1 MSGNRFFLSHDGA
14 IDELI
19 ALLLLARR
27 RDVDLIGISLT
38 SADCL
43 TEQAMEAQH
52 RLLALAGRSDIPESL
67 SSARA
72 VNPFPWKYRSDCVRF
87 IQLDA
92 LVQASRISPPYLD
105 GERHL
110 TRALESAGDKGLTI
124 LATGPLT
131 HLQLVLEREPR
142 LESHIRDVVWM
153 GGAVDVP
160 GNLEAE
166 TLPGV
171 PVGKRAEWNAFWDPF
186 AVDWIFGNTSVPLT
200 VVPLDVS
207 DQARLSAEFLDGLE
221 QAGRHSTAARLARD
235 AYQLVLDQP
244 MYRLWDMTAACFA
257 LHPEFFAKPKSMR
270 LAVEVWG
277 PEQGALAP
285 NAAGREASVVQAFAP
300 GGLERMH
307 AFITDSLV

>member
-1 MSGNRFFLSHDGA
+1 MSDRSFFLSHDGA

-27 RDVDLIGISLT
+27 DDVSLTGTSLT

-52 RLLALAGRSDIPESL
+52 QLLAMAGRPDITASL

-87 IQLDA
+87 VALDA
-92 LVQASRISPPYLD
+92 LRSTAPLSPPYLD
-105 GERHL
+105 GEQHL
-110 TRALESAGDKGLTI
+110 TEALQSASPGGLTI

-131 HLQLVLEREPR
+131 QLQLVLQQKPQ
-142 LESHIRDVVWM
+142 LESRIREIVWM

-160 GNLEAE
+160 GNLEPE

-186 AVDWIFGNTSVPLT
+186 AVDWIFSNTRVPLT
-200 VVPLDVS
+200 IVPLDVS
-207 DQARLSAEFLDGLE
+207 DQAPLSAAFLASLAEAGKRSAAAGLAW
-221 QAGRHSTAARLARD
+221 AG
-235 AYQLVLDQP
+235 YQLVLDQP
-244 MYRLWDMTAACFA
+244 MYRLWDMTAVCYA
-257 LHPEFFAKPKSMR
+257 LHPEFFAEPQRTR
-270 LAVEVWG
+270 LSVEVWG
-277 PEQGALAP
+277 IEQAALSRTPE
-285 NAAGREASVVQAFAP
+285 GREAALVQNFAP
-300 GGLERMH
+300 NGLDKMY
-307 AFITDSLV
+307 AFIIESLL

>member
-1 MSGNRFFLSHDGA
+1 MSGQRFFLSHDGA

-27 RDVDLIGISLT
+27 ADIDLVGTSLT

-52 RLLALAGRSDIPESL
+52 RLLALAGRPDISASL
-67 SSARA
+67 SAARA

-87 IQLDA
+87 VALDA
-92 LVQASRISPPYLD
+92 LGQTTPISPPYPD

-110 TRALESAGDKGLTI
+110 VQALESCGDRGLTI

-131 HLQLVLEREPR
+131 QLQLVLERRPQ
-142 LESHIRDVVWM
+142 LEGRIREIVWM
-153 GGAVDVP
+153 GGAVDVA
-160 GNLEAE
+160 GNLEPE

-171 PVGKRAEWNAFWDPF
+171 PVGQRAEWNAYWDPF
-186 AVDWIFGNTSVPLT
+186 AVDWIFANTSVPLI

-207 DQARLSAEFLDGLE
+207 DQARLSAEFLDGLQE
-221 QAGRHSTAARLARD
+221 AAKRSTAARLARD

-244 MYRLWDMTAACFA
+244 MYRLWDMTAVCFA
-257 LHPEFFAKPKSMR
+257 LHPEFFEEPQGTQLSI
-270 LAVEVWG
+270 EVWG
-277 PEQGALAP
+277 IEQGALSRSP
-285 NAAGREASVVQAFAP
+285 PGREARLVQNFTP
-300 GGLERMH
+300 GGLDQMY
-307 AFITDSLV
+307 AFIIDSLA

>member
-52 RLLALAGRSDIPESL
+52 RLL
-67 SSARA
+67 
-72 VNPFPWKYRSDCVRF
+72 
-87 IQLDA
+87 
-92 LVQASRISPPYLD
+92 D

-110 TRALESAGDKGLTI
+110 AQALESAGDKGLTI

-131 HLQLVLEREPR
+131 QLQLVLEREPR

-186 AVDWIFGNTSVPLT
+186 AVDWIFGNTTVPLS

-221 QAGRHSTAARLARD
+221 QAGRNSTAARLARD

-244 MYRLWDMTAACFA
+244 MYRLWDMTAVCFA
-257 LHPEFFAKPKSMR
+257 LQPEFFAKPKSMR

-277 PEQGALAP
+277 PEQGALTP

-307 AFITDSLV
+307 ALIIDSLV